1 MGNDDSGKKKKKVEP
16 NSSKGA
22 VRFAGQTTGL
32 TSPISIRP
40 LSGPIDRIRLEP
52 WSVGGSTSPIF
63 KTILLG
69 NDKIKDLEFCEH
81 YVYAKA
87 HKVKFS
93 HAIHI

>member
-1 MGNDDSGKKKKKVEP
+1 MGRWGFSSNTGWEKGGLVFSARGVMTGKKRSFSNNGGSERKKKKKVEP

-52 WSVGGSTSPIF
+52 
-63 KTILLG
+63 
-69 NDKIKDLEFCEH
+69 
-81 YVYAKA
+81 
-87 HKVKFS
+87 
-93 HAIHI
+93 

>member
-1 MGNDDSGKKKKKVEP
+1 MTPSSNLAISMFYKYICFLFSNGMRGVWGVEGSSGVVGVLPMGNDDSGKKKKKVEP

-52 WSVGGSTSPIF
+52 
-63 KTILLG
+63 
-69 NDKIKDLEFCEH
+69 
-81 YVYAKA
+81 
-87 HKVKFS
+87 
-93 HAIHI
+93 